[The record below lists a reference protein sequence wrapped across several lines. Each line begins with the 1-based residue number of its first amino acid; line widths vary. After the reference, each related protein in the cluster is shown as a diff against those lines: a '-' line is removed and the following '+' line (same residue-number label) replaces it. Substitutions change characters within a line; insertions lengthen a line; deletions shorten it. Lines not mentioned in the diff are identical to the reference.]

1 MPTCIGSVHAPP
13 LKALNNNQKSICHSL
28 EFIFLLNALLPRT
41 GEQILVWPNLAHKT
55 LLYLNHT
62 WSLTPLSF
70 VFSGRYEEEFIEHRM
85 NQLQSFVDRMCRH
98 PVLSQSEVGWNS
110 LWLIWLWPGVEPF
123 SSLHGWK
130 ALEKWEEK
138 GWKGKAPHKL
148 LTTLSDIA
156 FVFLAF
162 LCTWQFCRILSW
174 EEHTSQQSPSPTN
187 PLTRSPFGNYEIS
200 SSGSQEF
207 VEREVQIFTTFST
220 QFDGAVKNL
229 AKMAADQTTK

>member
-1 MPTCIGSVHAPP
+1 
-13 LKALNNNQKSICHSL
+13 
-28 EFIFLLNALLPRT
+28 
-41 GEQILVWPNLAHKT
+41 
-55 LLYLNHT
+55 
-62 WSLTPLSF
+62 
-70 VFSGRYEEEFIEHRM
+70 M

-123 SSLHGWK
+123 PSLHGWK

-187 PLTRSPFGNYEIS
+187 PLTRSPFGNDEIS
-200 SSGSQEF
+200 SSGLIRSLWRGRCRYSQPSVLSSMGLWRTLPKWPQIKPPSRENMYF
-207 VEREVQIFTTFST
+207 SVTLAMVQVPEPLQERVPDDWQVFLPTGSSYGGGWG
-220 QFDGAVKNL
+220 QLQSRPQQCCHCNW
-229 AKMAADQTTK
+229 